1 MDESFIISGMVNFVL
16 PVIFFLFFSIMGAV
30 PLKILRITKKHP
42 EAKTYSMDEFVINS
56 NRSQVRA
63 FSPLF
68 LAILFMVTY
77 VGTVQ
82 YTGDA
87 VITAF
92 WVGCSVLLLIHTYA
106 WWKSPV
112 YVLLKK
118 RIAWLLCLVGLG
130 LLSPFLL
137 NGKPYEHLFMLFG
150 VMLLAGMTRYL
161 SLLIERLSLDGYAIE
176 NI

>member
-1 MDESFIISGMVNFVL
+1 MDKSFIISGLVNFVL
-16 PVIFFLFFSIMGAV
+16 PLIFFLFFSIMGAV

-42 EAKTYSMDEFVINS
+42 KSKIYSMDEFLINS

-68 LAILFMVTY
+68 LAVLFMIAY

-82 YTGDA
+82 YTTDTF
-87 VITAF
+87 ITAF
-92 WVGCSVLLLIHTYA
+92 WIGCGVLLLIHTYA
-106 WWKSPV
+106 WLKSPV
-112 YVLLKK
+112 YLLFKK
-118 RIAWLLCLVGLG
+118 RIAWLLLLVGLG
-130 LLSPFLL
+130 LFSPFVLA
-137 NGKPYEHLFMLFG
+137 GKPYEHLFMLFG
-150 VMLLAGMTRYL
+150 VILLAGMARYL